1 MMVNAKN
8 ILITGYPGVGKTTL
22 IIRLAREMMHYRP
35 VGFYTTEIRKRG
47 IRQGFKLVSLDGRS
61 DLLAHVDIKSPLHVG
76 KYGVDV
82 AGFEKFL
89 TGIDFY
95 GAGTPYVIIDE
106 VGKMECLSS
115 RFSKLI
121 LNLLDSDKTLIATIA
136 YKGPAFIA
144 DIKGRRDVS
153 LMEMQSENRNDLFAD
168 ILHEIHIEPG

>member
-8 ILITGYPGVGKTTL
+8 ILITGYPGVGKTML
-22 IIRLAREMMHYRP
+22 IIRLAQAMMHYRP

-47 IRQGFKLVSLDGRS
+47 IRQGFELVSLDGRR

-82 AGFEKFL
+82 SGFERFIA
-89 TGIDFY
+89 GIEFFD
-95 GAGTPYVIIDE
+95 AGSPYVIIDE
-106 VGKMECLSS
+106 IGKMECLSP
-115 RFSKLI
+115 RFCKLI

-136 YKGPAFIA
+136 YKGPAFIT
-144 DIKGRRDVS
+144 DIKGRRDVV
-153 LMEMQSENRNDLFAD
+153 LREMQSENRNDLLTG